1 MPFAV
6 WLRLPKNNLSVF
18 RLPQHPVMACK
29 HVWPVSL
36 LQPPNNSGKKTLQ
49 VRNCFFVFVFSALL
63 CRQSIC
69 WNIKVILFFI
79 FFVISNF
86 YPILLSC
93 LEEWL
98 VKGTVKISHA
108 HISLSPLRA
117 YKCSVRTSGVGIFQY
132 DFFRGNSALGLFG

>member
-1 MPFAV
+1 M
-6 WLRLPKNNLSVF
+6 
-18 RLPQHPVMACK
+18 QTEY
-29 HVWPVSL
+29 L
-36 LQPPNNSGKKTLQ
+36 LEYKSN
-49 VRNCFFVFVFSALL
+49 FV
-63 CRQSIC
+63 
-69 WNIKVILFFI
+69 FI

-117 YKCSVRTSGVGIFQY
+117 YKCSVRIRGVGIFQY
-132 DFFRGNSALGLFG
+132 DFFQG